1 MQEKNTKVYK
11 SKEQRNKEAQ
21 KRTQIKNLEMEIESL
36 QSKLDELQVEIT
48 KENVYSDY
56 NLMNDFCLEIDNIK
70 NKINEK
76 FDEWAILSDE

>member
-1 MQEKNTKVYK
+1 MFEKKIIAFIP
-11 SKEQRNKEAQ
+11 SA
-21 KRTQIKNLEMEIESL
+21 RTDKIEELIKNLENEIEQL

-76 FDEWAILSDE
+76 FDEWANLSDE